1 MAIPPC
7 SATTTEI
14 VFSPTA
20 SGTLRAV
27 PLATAAPFIVRDA
40 MLGSLT
46 VGVTATLVTA
56 LPTLAAYAVLSA
68 AKAGSSVPRE
78 MVRPLKST
86 GAPGIVTEAE
96 ADGTASWNPL

>member
-1 MAIPPC
+1 
-7 SATTTEI
+7 
-14 VFSPTA
+14 
-20 SGTLRAV
+20 
-27 PLATAAPFIVRDA
+27 

-46 VGVTATLVTA
+46 VGVRFTLVTA

-68 AKAGSSVPRE
+68 AKTGSSVPCE
-78 MVRPLKST
+78 MAKLPKST